1 MEKPVSKTIEIGGGN
16 NPRYRPNMDIRSGDK
31 VDIVADLNNKFPL
44 EDSSYDYVF
53 CAFMIEHLSWRS
65 IPQFLSEVYR
75 ILEPSGRCTFITA
88 NLLEQCRKAVET
100 KNWDENVIGMIFG
113 GQDYPENTHRAGF
126 SPSYAIKLFRE
137 AGFSGVTVYPLEGCN
152 TDMIVEAVK

>member
-1 MEKPVSKTIEIGGGN
+1 MSDNVLEIGGGD
-16 NPRYRPNMDIRSGDK
+16 NPRYRPNMDIRKGEK
-31 VDIVADLNNKFPL
+31 VDIVADLNEKFPM
-44 EDSSYDYVF
+44 EDASYGFVY

-65 IPQFLSEVYR
+65 IPQFLSEVHR
-75 ILEPSGRCTFITA
+75 VLKPGGRCTFITA

-100 KNWDENVIGMIFG
+100 KDWDENIPGMIFG

-126 SPSYAIKLFRE
+126 SPDYAFKLFRA
-137 AGFSGVTVYPLEGCN
+137 AGFSGITVYPLATCN